1 MTTFP
6 GSARVEMVMGIP
18 VSVDIRTALPRRE
31 LAPVLDDAFAWVQE
45 VLSDPA
51 RSEALGKESR
61 ALAEREFALEDC
73 ASRFEDILRTAKR
86 RAAR

>member
-1 MTTFP
+1 MP
-6 GSARVEMVMGIP
+6 ADNLAAQLLREAGSAVFPPEE
-18 VSVDIRTALPRRE
+18 SS
-31 LAPVLDDAFAWVQE
+31 LDDAFAWVQE